1 MKRHLRE
8 SQLVQTLACVWPYLK
23 PDMRLLVYAALAAL
37 GITAVE
43 ITAPILVGFYI
54 DSLLAGIS
62 GRPPAT
68 GGFLSQT
75 EIIAALAVAALV
87 GGFLLAKQHALAG
100 QVGQQVSAKMR
111 DKLWEQLQRLPL
123 NYTRRRGPGRLLLRL
138 NADTRAIQ
146 RLVTDGIVQVSQDLL
161 LLVGILTALL
171 VINWRMGLVVV
182 LVIPAYALVFSYL
195 NPKLQKTSR
204 DFRGR
209 RTRLSG
215 LLNSR
220 IGGMDVVKARGNQKV
235 EMKQVKKINRAVA
248 RHGTRREAADGW
260 LRGLSVATV
269 ALIGAGV
276 LGLAAGE
283 IAAGRLSGGQL
294 VAFYTLVGL
303 LAPIGRRVAL
313 ADSYFQEAQIS
324 VERLSNTLSEEPEY
338 PTGENLPALKVEE
351 GTVVFEGVAF
361 CYPEDGTQV
370 LEDVSLEARRG
381 ELVAL
386 VGPTGSGKSALLQ
399 LLPLLRVPTAG
410 RILIDGQD
418 TAKVS
423 PDSLRSRVGLVEQEA
438 VVFEGTIEENICYGL
453 KADLSDEHVQ
463 RAVRLA
469 RVDEMV
475 EKMPDGWETKIR
487 DGKRELSHGE
497 RRRVALARA
506 LTDDPPILV
515 LDEISSSVDPEAR
528 QELAETLHKISR
540 EKTVI
545 CATHSISKILAADR
559 IYRLENG
566 RAVEEEASELV
577 GRYGEAIFKSPV
589 QRA

>member
-1 MKRHLRE
+1 MDRLRN
-8 SQLVQTLACVWPYLK
+8 SQVAQTLACIWPYLR
-23 PDMRLLVYAALAAL
+23 PDLRLLLYAALAAL
-37 GITAVE
+37 GLTAVE

-54 DSLLAGIS
+54 DSLLAELS

-75 EIIAALAVAALV
+75 QIIAALAVAALL

-111 DKLWEQLQRLPL
+111 DKLWEQLQKLPL
-123 NYTRRRGPGRLLLRL
+123 NYTRRRGAGRLLLRL

-171 VINWRMGLVVV
+171 VINWRMGLVVL
-182 LVIPAYALVFSYL
+182 LVAPAYGLLFSYL
-195 NPKLQKTSR
+195 NPRLQKTSR
-204 DFRGR
+204 DFRSR

-220 IGGMDVVKARGNQKV
+220 IGGMGVVKARGNQKA
-235 EMKQVKKINRAVA
+235 EMKRVKKINRAVA

-269 ALIGAGV
+269 ALVSAGV

-324 VERLSNTLSEEPEY
+324 VERLSNTLSEEPEH
-338 PTGENLPALKVEE
+338 PPEETLPALQVGE
-351 GTVVFEGVAF
+351 GAVTLEGVAF
-361 CYPEDGTQV
+361 SYPEDGTPV
-370 LEDVSLEARRG
+370 LEDVSLKARRG

-386 VGPTGSGKSALLQ
+386 VGPTGSGKSTLLQ
-399 LLPLLRVPTAG
+399 LLPRFREPTAG

-418 TAKVS
+418 TAEVS
-423 PDSLRSRVGLVEQEA
+423 PESLRSQVGLVEQDA

-453 KADLSDEHVQ
+453 KADLSDERVQ

-475 EKMPDGWETKIR
+475 EEMPDGWETKIR
-487 DGKRELSHGE
+487 DGKRELSHGQ

-515 LDEISSSVDPEAR
+515 LDEISSSIDPEAR
-528 QELAETLHKISR
+528 RELAETLHEISR

-545 CATHSISKILAADR
+545 CATHSASKIRAADR
-559 IYRLENG
+559 VYRLEDG
-566 RAVEEEASELV
+566 RITEEDASHLLS
-577 GRYGEAIFKSPV
+577 RYHEREPV
-589 QRA
+589 QLNTRS

>member
-1 MKRHLRE
+1 MKRLRDG
-8 SQLVQTLACVWPYLK
+8 QLGQTFACVWPYLK
-23 PDMRLLVYAALAAL
+23 PDLRLLFYAALAAL
-37 GITAVE
+37 GLTAVE
-43 ITAPILVGFYI
+43 VTAPILVGFYI
-54 DSLLAGIS
+54 DSLLAELS

-75 EIIAALAVAALV
+75 QIIGALAVAALL
-87 GGFLLAKQHALAG
+87 GGLLLAKQHALAG

-111 DKLWEQLQRLPL
+111 DKLWEQLQKLPL

-161 LLVGILTALL
+161 LLLGILTTLL
-171 VINWRMGLVVV
+171 VINWRMGLVVL
-182 LVIPAYALVFSYL
+182 LVVPAYALLFSVL
-195 NPKLQKTSR
+195 NPRLQKASR

-220 IGGMDVVKARGNQKV
+220 IGGMGVVKAHGNQKV
-235 EMKQVKKINRAVA
+235 EMKRVKKINRAVA
-248 RHGTRREAADGW
+248 RHGTRREVADGW

-269 ALIGAGV
+269 ALVGAGV

-283 IAAGRLSGGQL
+283 VTSGRLSGGQL
-294 VAFYTLVGL
+294 VTFYTLVGL

-324 VERLSNTLSEEPEY
+324 VERLSNTLSEEPENQS
-338 PTGENLPALKVEE
+338 EDLSDLKVEE
-351 GTVVFEGVAF
+351 GTVIFEGLAF
-361 CYPEDGTQV
+361 SYPEDGTEV
-370 LEDVSLEARRG
+370 LEDVNFEARRG

-386 VGPTGSGKSALLQ
+386 VGPTGCGKSTLLQ
-399 LLPLLRVPTAG
+399 FLPHLREPTAG

-418 TAKVS
+418 TAEVS
-423 PDSLRSRVGLVEQEA
+423 PSSLRSQIGLVEQDA

-453 KADLSDEHVQ
+453 KVDLSDECVQ

-469 RVDEMV
+469 RVDELV
-475 EKMPDGWETKIR
+475 EKMPDGWETKLR

-497 RRRVALARA
+497 QRRIALARA
-506 LTDDPPILV
+506 LASDPPILV

-528 QELAETLHKISR
+528 QELADTLHEISR

-545 CATHSISKILAADR
+545 CATHSVAKIRAADR
-559 IYRLENG
+559 VYRLEDG
-566 RAVEEEASELV
+566 RTSEEDTSQLLTRYREAEPIQL
-577 GRYGEAIFKSPV
+577 GTQEG
-589 QRA
+589 